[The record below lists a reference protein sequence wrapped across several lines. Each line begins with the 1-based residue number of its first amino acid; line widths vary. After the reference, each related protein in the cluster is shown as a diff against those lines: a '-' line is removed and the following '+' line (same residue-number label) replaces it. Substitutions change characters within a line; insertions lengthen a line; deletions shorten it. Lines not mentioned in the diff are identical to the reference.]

1 MAEEVNV
8 ALHNISQANN
18 VFTFD
23 MYKILAAEPGNL
35 FFSPISIQVI
45 LALTFLGAKGNT
57 SKQIA
62 RGLRLPEDTTVV
74 ENGVGAIMNRL
85 QDNNDVLL
93 DIANR
98 IFLKAGYGIK
108 EGFNQSATRFKA
120 GIEELDFLQEP
131 QARKT
136 INDWVEKKTNNKIK
150 DIIPPGILNDLTRM
164 VLVNAIYFK
173 GDWLK
178 KFEEDRTSPLPFHS
192 AVGQSK
198 NVDMMFLEEEFK
210 YTEINDLNCQALL
223 LPYKGER
230 LNMMILLPREVN
242 GLASLEAK
250 LADFSLQD
258 TVNNM
263 YRTNVYVY
271 LPKFKMEYSKELN
284 GPLTKLGMIDM
295 FDDFASNFS
304 GITDEE
310 RLKVDAVLHKAFV
323 EVNEKGTEAAAAT
336 AVVNVAVDSLFDPE
350 PPSPTVFRADH
361 PFVFLILDQQTKT
374 VLFAG
379 RYSDPPA
386 ES

>member
-57 SKQIA
+57 AKQIA

-74 ENGVGAIMNRL
+74 EDGVGAIMNRL

-108 EGFNQSATRFKA
+108 DGFNQSATRFKA
-120 GIEELDFLQEP
+120 GIEEVDFLQEP

-178 KFEEDRTSPLPFHS
+178 KFEEDRTLPLPFHS

-271 LPKFKMEYSKELN
+271 LPKFKMEYSKELT
-284 GPLTKLGMIDM
+284 GPLTGLGMIDM

-310 RLKVDAVLHKAFV
+310 RLKVDKVLHKAFV

-336 AVVNVAVDSLFDPE
+336 AVIVGYPASAVFA
-350 PPSPTVFRADH
+350 PPRPIVFKADH
-361 PFVFLILDQQTKT
+361 PFLFLILDQQTKT

-379 RYSDPPA
+379 RYSEPP
-386 ES
+386 STS

>member
-57 SKQIA
+57 AKQIA

-74 ENGVGAIMNRL
+74 EDGVGAIMNRL

-108 EGFNQSATRFKA
+108 DGFNQSATRFKA
-120 GIEELDFLQEP
+120 GIEEVDFLQEP

-178 KFEEDRTSPLPFHS
+178 KFEEDRTLPLPFHS

-271 LPKFKMEYSKELN
+271 LPKFKMEYSKELT
-284 GPLTKLGMIDM
+284 GPLTGLGMIDM

-310 RLKVDAVLHKAFV
+310 RLKVDKVLHKAFV

-336 AVVNVAVDSLFDPE
+336 AVIIGYPTSVGFG
-350 PPSPTVFRADH
+350 PPPPIIFKADH
-361 PFVFLILDQQTKT
+361 PFLFLILDQQTKT

-379 RYSDPPA
+379 RYSEPP
-386 ES
+386 STS